1 MRPLSATVARSSTRP
16 RRNGWLA
23 DVIEWPA
30 HRRTLIRFSRWR
42 AHCERVS
49 LSLVIVLAVCGW
61 VLLSII
67 VALAVGAMAKP
78 REIVD
83 HVAHQDSVEA
93 DRRRRSIAL

>member
-1 MRPLSATVARSSTRP
+1 
-16 RRNGWLA
+16 
-23 DVIEWPA
+23 
-30 HRRTLIRFSRWR
+30 
-42 AHCERVS
+42 VS
-49 LSLVIVLAVCGW
+49 LSLVIVLSVCGW

-83 HVAHQDSVEA
+83 NVARQDSVEA